1 MSLRPCLVHS
11 CHDQQKVFSFMEP
24 FLSANLSKA
33 DLIELWAQAAEQ
45 LGETRPKNC
54 RCSYRVTTAEAEKL
68 VKNGIADYL
77 ITDWRYNEEK
87 KTFFPAPNSNLV
99 WGGKQAEDLGLVK
112 SSYAAKTPR
121 VMTIERA
128 NIERAYC
135 SGDSAKEKNI
145 AQQERDRIEEWGRL
159 SHGVIEEI
167 TTTYWPEIIDP
178 FKGRPVL
185 LLIGWDQR
193 TSPGKDVDNNKSV

>member
-1 MSLRPCLVHS
+1 MSLRPSLIHS

-24 FLSANLSKA
+24 FLSAAISKQ
-33 DLIELWAQAAEQ
+33 DLMELWDQAAVQ

-54 RCSYRVTTAEAEKL
+54 RCSYRVSLVDAEKL

-77 ITDWRYNEEK
+77 IIDWRYNEEK
-87 KTFFPAPNSNLV
+87 KTFFPAPNNNLV

-121 VMTIERA
+121 VQTIEKA
-128 NIERAYC
+128 HIERAYVD
-135 SGDSAKEKNI
+135 GKQPDI
-145 AQQERDRIEEWGRL
+145 DRIEEWGRL
-159 SHGVIEEI
+159 SHEVVADL
-167 TTTYWPEIIDP
+167 TTDYWPEINDP
-178 FKGRPVL
+178 FRGRPVI

-193 TSPGKDVDNNKSV
+193 TKKS